1 MVLKCTV
8 FIAPYYQFIKQYCKC
23 SKISNTF
30 TFLFS
35 NQIFPIRVRI
45 HKMLI
50 RISNREDPGLIWIS
64 SGCLQLF
71 KILEHLPYVKVV
83 LGKKMVRKQ
92 MFTLISVNSIAFR
105 LTKSLWRFGHS
116 GYRKVQNTKH
126 LN

>member
-8 FIAPYYQFIKQYCKC
+8 FIAPYYRFIKQYCKC

-50 RISNREDPGLIWIS
+50 RILNREDPGLIWIS
-64 SGCLQLF
+64 SGCLHLF
-71 KILEHLPYVKVV
+71 KILDFRTSTICESCFRE
-83 LGKKMVRKQ
+83 KMVRKQ

-105 LTKSLWRFGHS
+105 LTKSIDG
-116 GYRKVQNTKH
+116 G
-126 LN
+126 